1 MSVTEL
7 AAPPHAAIPMPST
20 NWRRTVRIGYG
31 IVIGAFGTFVA
42 WASLARLDG
51 AAIANGVVASESY
64 RRTVQHLEGGIVQ
77 EILVRD
83 GDRVKAG
90 QVLLKLDPTR
100 VTAQGDLFGNQLAI
114 FGAQEAR
121 LLAEFEGRDSFEFP
135 PDVLARQNDPAV
147 KPVID
152 DQRRL
157 FESRRRAVNGNVQ
170 IAEAQI
176 EQARREIDQ
185 VASEMQ
191 TARATLEQVEAELA
205 QLRPLFARQ
214 LVPTTRIAPMER
226 ERLRLTGTIN
236 TGNIQTSK
244 LKERL
249 SEAELR
255 RQQVLQQYR
264 EETSSQL
271 VDVRKLLNDTRQQ
284 MLLSADSQRRA
295 DIRAPIDGTV
305 QQLRIFTV
313 GGVVRPGDPILD
325 VVPANDVLVV
335 RARVL
340 PNDADRVSEGMHA
353 EVKFPAFNYVG
364 TQVIRGEVRSLSRDR
379 IMDDGQKDPYFATEV
394 VVDRTTI
401 PATIAQRLSAGM
413 VADVIIPTGER
424 SVMTYLL
431 RPIMDR
437 WTAGM
442 RER

>member
-1 MSVTEL
+1 MSIIDLGQTPADAE
-7 AAPPHAAIPMPST
+7 MRPST
-20 NWRRTVRIGYG
+20 DWRRSVRIGYA
-31 IVIGAFGTFVA
+31 IVIGAFGSFA
-42 WASLARLDG
+42 LWASFARLDG

-77 EILVRD
+77 DILVRD

-100 VTAQGDLFGNQLAI
+100 VSAQGDLFGNQLAI

-121 LLAEFEGRDSFEFP
+121 LLAEFEGKDSFEFP
-135 PDVLARQNDPAV
+135 PDVLARQNDAAV
-147 KPVID
+147 KPVIE

-157 FESRRRAVNGNVQ
+157 FESRRRALSGNVQ
-170 IAEAQI
+170 IAEAQM
-176 EQARREIDQ
+176 EQARREMEQ
-185 VASEMQ
+185 VTSETE
-191 TARATLEQVEAELA
+191 TARATLEQVDAELA

-226 ERLRLTGTIN
+226 ERLRLLGTIS
-236 TGNIQTSK
+236 TGVIQTAK

-249 SEAELR
+249 SESDLR
-255 RQQVLQQYR
+255 RQQVMRAHR
-264 EETSSQL
+264 EETSGQL
-271 VDVRKLLNDTRQQ
+271 ADVRRQLSDTRQQ
-284 MLLSADSQRRA
+284 ILLSADSQRRT

-305 QQLRIFTV
+305 QQLRIFTA

-325 VVPANDVLVV
+325 VVPAGDVLVV
-335 RARVL
+335 RARVQ

-353 EVKFPAFNYVG
+353 EVKFPAFHYVG
-364 TQVIRGEVRSLSRDR
+364 TQIVRGEVRALSRDR
-379 IMDDGQKDPYFATEV
+379 IMDDGVKDPYFAAEV
-394 VVDRTTI
+394 IVDKSTI
-401 PATIAQRLSAGM
+401 PESISRRLSAGM

-424 SVMTYLL
+424 TVMNYLL
-431 RPIMDR
+431 RPILDR